1 VERVLRVRVEKYAFV
16 VDNNDEVIRVEVVI
30 VPPVAL
36 EKNSVPTIIVDACN
50 VILDRVLLDIAP
62 VDRVD
67 TSIIGADNDV
77 RKIACPVMVEKVSV
91 IVESV
96 VMTAFDVV
104 KEVPDTVENVPFVV
118 YNEEAVTC

>member
-1 VERVLRVRVEKYAFV
+1 MERVLRVRVEKYAFV
-16 VDNNDEVIRVEVVI
+16 VTKDEVIRVEVVI

-36 EKNSVPTIIVDACN
+36 EKSSVPTTIVDACN
-50 VILDRVLLDIAP
+50 VILDSVSLDIAP

-77 RKIACPVMVEKVSV
+77 RKIAYPVMVEKVSIV
-91 IVESV
+91 VESV
-96 VMTAFDVV
+96 VMIAFDVV
-104 KEVPDTVENVPFVV
+104 KEVPDRVEKVPFGV